1 LHRPRLREHDNCDC
15 RKAKQNADYD
25 TEFKEP
31 AFAKATAD
39 KFGSG
44 FLFHRMKF
52 GLIAGLR
59 RNARERINAIFL
71 LPVLLISLGSKSG
84 ASFLAERAETCQ
96 HYFWLYVQKRF
107 GRRRH
112 RPSNYDEFYGDL

>member
-1 LHRPRLREHDNCDC
+1 
-15 RKAKQNADYD
+15 
-25 TEFKEP
+25 
-31 AFAKATAD
+31 
-39 KFGSG
+39 
-44 FLFHRMKF
+44 MKF

-96 HYFWLYVQKRF
+96 YYFWLYLQKRF

-112 RPSNYDEFYGDL
+112 RLLKSTVSVGQIVPLQSKSSQAARLPLQRHSHAAARECGCSPGSPISGCY

>member
-1 LHRPRLREHDNCDC
+1 ME
-15 RKAKQNADYD
+15 
-25 TEFKEP
+25 
-31 AFAKATAD
+31 
-39 KFGSG
+39 
-44 FLFHRMKF
+44 F

-71 LPVLLISLGSKSG
+71 FPVLFGSKSG
-84 ASFLAERAETCQ
+84 TPFLAERAERCQ
-96 HYFWLYVQKRF
+96 HYFWLYLQKRF

>member
-1 LHRPRLREHDNCDC
+1 ME
-15 RKAKQNADYD
+15 
-25 TEFKEP
+25 
-31 AFAKATAD
+31 
-39 KFGSG
+39 
-44 FLFHRMKF
+44 F
-52 GLIAGLR
+52 GLTAGLR

-96 HYFWLYVQKRF
+96 HYFWLYLQKRF

-112 RPSNYDEFYGDL
+112 GPSNYDEFYGDL